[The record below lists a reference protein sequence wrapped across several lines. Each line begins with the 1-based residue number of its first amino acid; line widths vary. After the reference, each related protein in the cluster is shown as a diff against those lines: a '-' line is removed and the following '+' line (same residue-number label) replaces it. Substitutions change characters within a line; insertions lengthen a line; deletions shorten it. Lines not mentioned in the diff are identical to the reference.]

1 MIIDTDIIIWSLRGG
16 EKASEY
22 IDSLEGIYIS
32 DVTYME
38 LVQGTASKKEFRDLK
53 KTLEKIGVERIS
65 VSESISKKA
74 VELVEEFAHSH
85 AMQLADALIAATAMI
100 YQLPLSSGNRKHF
113 EQIPHLDFYA
123 FRV

>member
-16 EKASEY
+16 EKASDY
-22 IDSLEGIYIS
+22 IDSLPEIYIS

-38 LVQGTASKKEFRDLK
+38 LVQGTESKKEFRDLK
-53 KTLEKIGVERIS
+53 KTLEKIGAERIS
-65 VSESISKKA
+65 VSDSISKKA

-85 AMQLADALIAATAMI
+85 SMQLADALIAATAIVCEM
-100 YQLPLSSGNRKHF
+100 PLSSGNRKHF
-113 EQIPHLDFYA
+113 EQIPLLDFHA